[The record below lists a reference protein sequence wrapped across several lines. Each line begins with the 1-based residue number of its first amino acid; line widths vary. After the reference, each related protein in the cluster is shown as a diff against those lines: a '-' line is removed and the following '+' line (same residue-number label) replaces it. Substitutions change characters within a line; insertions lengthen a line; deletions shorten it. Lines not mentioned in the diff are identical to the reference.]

1 MIQLISLDKV
11 PDYYRGYIQL
21 IPSGNYVELME
32 TNLKELTRD
41 FLAFS
46 EKPTHSYGDGK
57 WTVIQLL
64 SHIIDVERVL
74 VCRMHMFSR
83 SEKGAIPGFDHDAY
97 VENADLS
104 NKTIE
109 GLLKEFEL
117 IRLGTIHLM
126 KSFSKEEL
134 DRKGTANNVEFT
146 VNGLGWIILGHAIHH
161 LSILTTHYVN

>member
-21 IPSGNYVELME
+21 IPLGNYVELME
-32 TNLKELTRD
+32 TNFNALKRD
-41 FLAFS
+41 FQAFS
-46 EKPTHSYGDGK
+46 ENPTHTYGDDK

-74 VCRMHMFSR
+74 VSRMHMFSR
-83 SEKGAIPGFDHDAY
+83 NEKKAIPGFDHDAY
-97 VENADLS
+97 VEQADLS

-117 IRLGTIHLM
+117 IRFGTIHLM
-126 KSFSKEEL
+126 INFSIEEL
-134 DRKGTANNVEFT
+134 NRKGTANNVEFT
-146 VNGLGWIILGHAIHH
+146 VNGLGWILLGHAIHH
-161 LSILTTHYVN
+161 LSILNTRYAN